1 MKDAIK
7 EVEKKRT
14 RVPIADQRDQLTVQ
28 GLDTDNYSYR
38 WVNDIGD
45 RIAKFQLAGWNFV
58 RADDKIVIG
67 DQDIN
72 WSKPQFSLVS
82 RGVGGGVQ
90 SYLMGIPKEF
100 FSEDQAKKSKVIDE
114 VEATIYQ
121 NAQRPGNYG
130 KVKVQHVPA
139 K

>member
-1 MKDAIK
+1 MKDVIK

-14 RVPIADQRDQLTVQ
+14 RVPIADQRDQLTVR
-28 GLDTDNYSYR
+28 GLDTENYVFR
-38 WVNDIGD
+38 WVSDIGD
-45 RIAKFQLAGWNFV
+45 RIPKFLLAGWGFV
-58 RADDKIVIG
+58 RSEDKVVVG

-82 RGVGGGVQ
+82 RGVGGGTQ
-90 SYLMGIPKEF
+90 GYLMAIPKEF
-100 FSEDQAKKSKVIDE
+100 FNEDQAKKAKQIDE

-130 KVKVQHVPA
+130 KVKVQHVPP